1 MADKADKR
9 KRQRKP
15 LLQKQ
20 PTEVGY
26 LSCGRLVN
34 TFSQLIV
41 TLTGLGVAVS
51 SYIHGSNILTSAL
64 KGGAAMVCIGVI
76 LYVVYWMIARG
87 SLDLMSSL
95 YKERQLEM
103 QNQSAGLST
112 LEFRG

>member
-1 MADKADKR
+1 MADKADKKKIEKAPAPKAANGSR
-9 KRQRKP
+9 LP
-15 LLQKQ
+15 ILW
-20 PTEVGY
+20 E
-26 LSCGRLVN
+26 LVN

-87 SLDLMSSL
+87 SLELMSSL